1 MKSYVFEKKEKL
13 PWRTYEENSI
23 TSVWAKQKVMSSE
36 NEDEA
41 LYRSVDQPEI
51 EDAQNILEVKFSKF
65 LL

>member
-1 MKSYVFEKKEKL
+1 
-13 PWRTYEENSI
+13 
-23 TSVWAKQKVMSSE
+23 MSSE

-41 LYRSVDQPEI
+41 LYRPVDQPEI